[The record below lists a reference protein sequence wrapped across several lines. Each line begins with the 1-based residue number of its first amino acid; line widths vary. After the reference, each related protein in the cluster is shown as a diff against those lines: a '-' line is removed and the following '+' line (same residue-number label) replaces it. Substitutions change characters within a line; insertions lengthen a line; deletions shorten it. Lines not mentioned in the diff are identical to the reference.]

1 MTDSLKRREV
11 VTRMKPYVDRIDM
24 KDQVKQITGLLVDSA
39 RERTAVLAKDME
51 SNGQLSLPHQLAV
64 VQYTNDAGED
74 YYIVIGLDLPRS
86 MLARRLGATIILFYV
101 YYGDKFV
108 VDHYT
113 SHWFGRF
120 YETVG
125 TEAFRQETEK
135 KVTEI
140 ISDDCKTI
148 KKRIEKEGIS
158 NINQVL
164 CLPDNCTL
172 SIHGQTFEG
181 AEGLK
186 DYVRE
191 QTDSSQPYIV
201 DRCQRFP
208 CFDSEDYAN
217 EYRFYRNF
225 LICHDKQ
232 EADDKLKRMKQLPH
246 SFNFCLVSDE
256 LPDDMRP
263 MVYYADESMTL
274 MLAY

>member
-1 MTDSLKRREV
+1 
-11 VTRMKPYVDRIDM
+11 M
-24 KDQVKQITGLLVDSA
+24 KDQVKQITDMLVDSA
-39 RERTAVLAKDME
+39 RERTAVLAKELE

-74 YYIVIGLDLPRS
+74 YYIVIGHDLPRS

-101 YYGDKFV
+101 FYGEKFIV
-108 VDHYT
+108 EHYT

-135 KVTEI
+135 MVMDI

-148 KKRIEKEGIS
+148 KKRIEDEGIS
-158 NINQVL
+158 IIDPVLAPKNVQGKVL

-172 SIHGQTFEG
+172 SLLGQTFEG
-181 AEGLK
+181 ADGLK

-191 QTDSSQPYIV
+191 QTDNSQPYII

-208 CFDSEDYAN
+208 CFDSEDYAS

-225 LICHDKQ
+225 LICQDKQ
-232 EADDKLKRMKQLPH
+232 EADDKLNRMKQLPH
-246 SFNFCLVSDE
+246 SINFCLVSNE